1 MEKIRNKIVFVLQL
15 VMGLI
20 LLAMIV
26 ANFVQMVT
34 RYFISVTVVWVED
47 FSVLGLYWLFS
58 LGVPMAWLIGA
69 HMEMNILE
77 KVMSD
82 KFKRVILYLTQVAG
96 IGIGVLFIKAG
107 KRAFDLNKG
116 RVMSI
121 MGFDEKWR
129 YIPLIVCGVLMI
141 ACVAFRTVSM
151 IREDMNKKKN
161 TTEVEKETT
170 V

>member
-107 KRAFDLNKG
+107 NSVINRFGVHDPSSFKYFFIFL
-116 RVMSI
+116 RVRI
-121 MGFDEKWR
+121 R
-129 YIPLIVCGVLMI
+129 IVL
-141 ACVAFRTVSM
+141 T
-151 IREDMNKKKN
+151 
-161 TTEVEKETT
+161 
-170 V
+170 